1 MYTLQR
7 NIHRAGRYKM
17 IQYLDWII
25 KIGAVLG
32 ALGVIIGVAIKIW
45 NKIND
50 IVDSVTG
57 FQEDIKDLKEHTEEN
72 YMALLQLK
80 IMSNEMPIGERIIAG
95 RKYLDRGGNGDI
107 KKFLIDTFNITNTIE
122 DAPHYKE

>member
-1 MYTLQR
+1 MT
-7 NIHRAGRYKM
+7 
-17 IQYLDWII
+17 QYLDMII

-45 NKIND
+45 KAIDKVVDSIAGFEND
-50 IVDSVTG
+50 I
-57 FQEDIKDLKEHTEEN
+57 QDLKKHTDEN

-107 KKFLIDTFNITNTIE
+107 KKFLISTFNITDTIE

>member
-1 MYTLQR
+1 M
-7 NIHRAGRYKM
+7 
-17 IQYLDWII
+17 II

-32 ALGVIIGVAIKIW
+32 ALGVIIGLVIKFWNAI
-45 NKIND
+45 NKVID
-50 IVDSVTG
+50 IIAG
-57 FQEDIKDLKEHTEEN
+57 FEKDLKDLKDHTDEN

-107 KKFLIDTFNITNTIE
+107 KKFLINTFNITDTIE